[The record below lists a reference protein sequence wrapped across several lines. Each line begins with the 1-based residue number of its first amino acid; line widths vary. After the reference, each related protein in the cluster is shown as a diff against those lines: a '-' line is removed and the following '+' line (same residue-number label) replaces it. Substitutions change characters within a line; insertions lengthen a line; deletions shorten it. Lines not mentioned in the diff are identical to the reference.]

1 MDNTFDKANHALT
14 LTNRESLEMG
24 GIKDVTS
31 FNEEEITAQSD
42 YGNIIIK
49 GSALHIDTLDLDSGA
64 LTVHGKITAIIYNDA
79 VQVKGFF
86 RRLMS

>member
-14 LTNRESLEMG
+14 LTNRESLEMD
-24 GIKDVTS
+24 GIKDVAS

-42 YGNIIIK
+42 YGKIIIK
-49 GSALHIDTLDLDSGA
+49 GGGLHIDTLDLDSGT
-64 LTVHGKITAIIYNDA
+64 LTVHGKITASIYNDA
-79 VQVKGFF
+79 VQGKGFF